1 MADDLSPLAAA
12 LRDADKS
19 AVGGAMTYGDWERFA
34 TAAREHL
41 SPAPPAAPT
50 ERPTC
55 ATCPYWEP
63 PKVGRT
69 RAEGLCRRFAPRE
82 EHAPMLPDEWCGD
95 HPDFPAWIAS
105 RRATT

>member
-41 SPAPPAAPT
+41 SAA
-50 ERPTC
+50 RS
-55 ATCPYWEP
+55 
-63 PKVGRT
+63 
-69 RAEGLCRRFAPRE
+69 L
-82 EHAPMLPDEWCGD
+82 
-95 HPDFPAWIAS
+95 
-105 RRATT
+105 RRAGWTRMLGYKWRTPVVGHVVSEDEKRALNVLGCVGVE